1 MRSSSSGTLQPKNQ
15 LPFVTSTRE
24 VAMYLANC
32 CWRVEWLA
40 FPDLLGGATRMAV
53 GDVHWAHTLGR
64 GGGGRQGGGGGGE
77 IDWLGERQIVF
88 SRGMPKM
95 QGGKNGRKNNKFVET
110 FLR

>member
-1 MRSSSSGTLQPKNQ
+1 MRGSSSGTLQPKNQ
-15 LPFVTSTRE
+15 LTVPFVTSTRE

-64 GGGGRQGGGGGGE
+64 GGGGRQGGGGGG
-77 IDWLGERQIVF
+77 IDWLAERQIVF
-88 SRGMPKM
+88 SLGMPKM
-95 QGGKNGRKNNKFVET
+95 QGGKKRKKKQQT
-110 FLR
+110 C